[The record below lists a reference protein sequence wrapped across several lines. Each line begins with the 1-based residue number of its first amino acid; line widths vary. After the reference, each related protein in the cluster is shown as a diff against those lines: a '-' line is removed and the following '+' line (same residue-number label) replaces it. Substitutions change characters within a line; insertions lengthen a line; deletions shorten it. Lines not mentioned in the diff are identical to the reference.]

1 MPRKR
6 ALKIPATTLKILR
19 KDKGMETTSESRETN
34 GHLRKTDMQTKYSV
48 EKQFKRPSFASRLTT
63 LLRFSNCFTSGK
75 IGFYVVGSCVL
86 VFCGLAFN
94 QLFLNNP
101 TNLGHLNYHNITKQ
115 YYDALWATFANQQIL

>member
-19 KDKGMETTSESRETN
+19 KDEGMETTSESRETN
-34 GHLRKTDMQTKYSV
+34 GHLRNGQADKVFCRKAVQKA
-48 EKQFKRPSFASRLTT
+48 FI
-63 LLRFSNCFTSGK
+63 CFTSHYVTAVLKLFYSGK

-101 TNLGHLNYHNITKQ
+101 TNLGHLNYHNMTKQ
-115 YYDALWATFANQQIL
+115 YYDALWAPFANQQIL